1 MLLRFHFDTIKI
13 EILRFFF
20 SFFREDRNLS
30 ERPSPVAHL
39 SYVTLSHIR
48 RTILVYFIPF
58 RKYFENLEIIALSYV
73 DNHTYIKLITWH
85 FCEIWHTITFQYFSV
100 LEVTIEYFDEF
111 LNYSWNFWLLG
122 NRSHPQLCL
131 FIHRSLNMVFFN
143 F

>member
-20 SFFREDRNLS
+20 SFFREDRNFS

-73 DNHTYIKLITWH
+73 DNHTYIKLIT
-85 FCEIWHTITFQYFSV
+85 
-100 LEVTIEYFDEF
+100 
-111 LNYSWNFWLLG
+111 
-122 NRSHPQLCL
+122 
-131 FIHRSLNMVFFN
+131 
-143 F
+143 